1 MEKRLLEILSYYL
14 EGELSLCTNIKD
26 YNINELDITDIMMD
40 IEDEFEVSIDYD
52 EFNNLNTIKEIYEY
66 LQKLLA

>member
-14 EGELSLCTNIKD
+14 EGELSLYTNIKD

-52 EFNNLNTIKEIYEY
+52 EFNNLNTIKEILEY